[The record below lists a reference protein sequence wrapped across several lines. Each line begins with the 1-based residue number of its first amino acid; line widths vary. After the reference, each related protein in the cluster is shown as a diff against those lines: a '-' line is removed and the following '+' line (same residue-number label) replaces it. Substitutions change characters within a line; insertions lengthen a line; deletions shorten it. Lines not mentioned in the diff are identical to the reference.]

1 MSAESLQQVEQDI
14 HTEFEQDF
22 AQIPITISG
31 VTLSLDEWSKVCPI
45 PPEQRTPEANGRY
58 AIQLMN
64 DHHTEIPR
72 ELYSSY
78 ESYFTNV
85 LEEVKRPIQISVV
98 DSTEW
103 YKPTHVERSRQNPDS
118 TLITSEQLPVSI
130 ASIEKSPIPRQSE
143 DPGKQASLPRRT
155 QEIAE
160 PTATETEIYLN
171 DEIVAERAVVDNAV
185 EPRVIMESLEPS
197 ASVELPSETK
207 HYLEEVAIRAGM
219 VDDALHIESTQV
231 VVHETTKAV
240 DTSESFASKDVSN
253 KQVEQVVD
261 AHLGI
266 KIEQDDMVLH
276 EIRQE
281 VEATFDPADYE
292 VLSKAVEEQEAAA
305 DESASDVEPDALP
318 DYTLAEHSVELHDE
332 AVEYVML
339 LVEQALA
346 EQDGETWRDELP
358 EALQNEPAIA
368 VEVVSIDAPDL
379 VLSNVKH
386 AILAFEAEASPEES
400 EQMDMLFAEMTQI
413 TEFLTELQSRDIATA
428 AEILESQPTN
438 TTGEVIEHM
447 PLNAITKEQLIA
459 RLEIVCERMLV
470 MLDAPHDREHV
481 QVMVHQLITLIEDR
495 EAWDKSKA
503 LTPEELAVMG
513 TREYKLAFRHQ
524 QSSDSMATDGSL
536 RQIGATALA
545 VFRGIASH
553 GTLVP
558 ARA

>member
-31 VTLSLDEWSKVCPI
+31 VTLSLDEWSKVCPV
-45 PPEQRTPEANGRY
+45 PPGQRTPEANGRY

-98 DSTEW
+98 DSAEW
-103 YKPTHVERSRQNPDS
+103 YKPTHAEKHQRNPDS
-118 TLITSEQLPVSI
+118 TLITSEQPPVPTI
-130 ASIEKSPIPRQSE
+130 ITEKSPIARQSE
-143 DPGKQASLPRRT
+143 DPGKQASLPRRI
-155 QEIAE
+155 QEIVE
-160 PTATETEIYLN
+160 PTAAETEIYLN

-185 EPRVIMESLEPS
+185 ESRVIMESFEPS
-197 ASVELPSETK
+197 ASVELPPETK
-207 HYLEEVAIRAGM
+207 RYLEEVAIRAGM

-231 VVHETTKAV
+231 VVQTTKAV
-240 DTSESFASKDVSN
+240 GTSESFASKDVSN

-281 VEATFDPADYE
+281 VEATFDPVDRE
-292 VLSKAVEEQEAAA
+292 VLSETAEEQEVAA
-305 DESASDVEPDALP
+305 DESPSDVESDVLP
-318 DYTLAEHSVELHDE
+318 DSTLLEYSAEMHDE
-332 AVEYVML
+332 AVEHVML

-346 EQDGETWRDELP
+346 EQDEETWQDELP

-386 AILAFEAEASPEES
+386 AILAFEAEATPEES

-413 TEFLTELQSRDIATA
+413 TEFLTELQSRDIAVA
-428 AEILESQPTN
+428 AEILESQPTH

-447 PLNAITKEQLIA
+447 PLTAITEEQLIA
-459 RLEIVCERMLV
+459 RLEVVCERMLV
-470 MLDAPHDREHV
+470 MLDAPHDKEHV

-513 TREYKLAFRHQ
+513 TREYKLAFHQ
-524 QSSDSMATDGSL
+524 QLSDDRSTIGH
-536 RQIGATALA
+536 RFKQIGAAALG
-545 VFRGIASH
+545 VFEGIVPH
-553 GTLVP
+553 GVLVP
-558 ARA
+558 ARS